1 MKENQKNTFSSNSR
15 STDITKSQNNNTNH
29 RVNAISSSN
38 VIERPTPKTTTAS
51 KNTNTNIKQEEKV

>member
-1 MKENQKNTFSSNSR
+1 MKENPKSTFSQNYINI
-15 STDITKSQNNNTNH
+15 DITKSQNNNTNH

-51 KNTNTNIKQEEKV
+51 KNTNTNIKQEEKF

>member
-51 KNTNTNIKQEEKV
+51 KNTNTNIKPEEKV